1 MKPAVVIGI
10 GNSLRRDDG
19 IGRRAA
25 QMLEE
30 NVAPGTADVMEC
42 HQLTPE
48 LAAKL
53 EAAPLVVFLD
63 AAVDEVPGRVRSRH
77 VHPEDV
83 GAWSHHLSP
92 GQLLALA
99 AQVNG
104 AAPPAFLV
112 TGGVLETA
120 LGDSLTPLG
129 EQCAAHMTVL
139 VRGILANWN
148 PAGRDSVSS

>member
-1 MKPAVVIGI
+1 MKSAVVIGI

-19 IGRRAA
+19 VGRRAA

-30 NVAPGTADVMEC
+30 NIAPGTADVTEC

-53 EAAPLVVFLD
+53 DGAPLVVFLD
-63 AAVDEVPGRVRSRH
+63 AALNEVPGRVRSQQ
-77 VHPEDV
+77 VYPEDL
-83 GAWSHHLSP
+83 GAWSHQLSP

-99 AQVNG
+99 ARVNG

-120 LGDSLTPLG
+120 LGDSLTLLG
-129 EQCAAHMTVL
+129 EECAAQMAVFA
-139 VRGILANWN
+139 RGILANWN